1 MNRLR
6 IILREN
12 HTLHEMMLGII
23 AANAVLAVAALF
35 VNDRNRAL
43 TAVLIGAVTALVFV
57 IHMAVTVDDALCLDE
72 KGAVSQ
78 MRTQMLIR
86 YLFVAIVVGLSLY
99 FKIANPVFLTIS
111 VLTIKAGAYLQPS
124 IHKLINRRWD
134 K

>member
-1 MNRLR
+1 
-6 IILREN
+6 
-12 HTLHEMMLGII
+12 MMLGII
-23 AANAVLAVAALF
+23 AANAVLAVAAMF
-35 VNDRNRAL
+35 ADERNRTL
-43 TAVLIGAVTALVFV
+43 TAVLIGAVTALIFV

-86 YLFVAIVVGLSLY
+86 YLFVAIVVGSSLY

>member
-43 TAVLIGAVTALVFV
+43 IAVLIGAVTALVFV

-72 KGAVSQ
+72 KGAISQ

-86 YLFVAIVVGLSLY
+86 YLFVAIVVGSSLY
-99 FKIANPVFLTIS
+99 FKLANQVFLTIS

>member
-6 IILREN
+6 IILKEN
-12 HTLHEMMLGII
+12 HTLHEMMLGIVT
-23 AANAVLAVAALF
+23 ANVVLAVAAIF
-35 VNDRNRAL
+35 INNRNKAML
-43 TAVLIGAVTALVFV
+43 AVLIGTLTALVFV

-78 MRTQMLIR
+78 MRTQMLVR
-86 YLFVAIVVGLSLY
+86 YLLVGVVVGLSLY
-99 FKIANPVFLTIS
+99 FGIADPIFLTIS

-124 IHKLINRRWD
+124 IHKMLSRRWD